1 MKVPL
6 PRLQSTKALAARV
19 CRGLRGR
26 ELLLLSGDLG
36 AGKTTFTRYLAE
48 ALGIDPAW
56 VSSPSFTLVQRY
68 PPGSKG
74 LALTHVDLYRIERPA
89 DAESLGLEEILAEGG
104 VVVVEWPRA
113 ADDLWA
119 ASGRP
124 IIRIEF
130 GRDAAGLRA
139 ALVEAVGELGSEEV
153 TK

>member
-6 PRLQSTKALAARV
+6 PQLRSTKGLAARIG
-19 CRGLRGR
+19 RGLSGR
-26 ELLLLSGDLG
+26 ELILLSGDLG

-74 LALTHVDLYRIERPA
+74 LALTHVDLYRIERPG
-89 DAESLGLEEILAEGG
+89 DAESLGLDEVLAGDG
-104 VVVVEWPRA
+104 VVVVEWPLA
-113 ADDLWA
+113 AQDLWA

-124 IIRIEF
+124 ILQIEF
-130 GRDAAGLRA
+130 RRDAQGRR
-139 ALVEAVGELGSEEV
+139 EAVTGQGIPPG
-153 TK
+153 